1 MMVMML
7 MADYRHEDQHLYR
20 HPVSLTDDGDDDD
33 DHDDDDGEDD
43 GDDDGDDDDGG
54 EDDDGDD
61 HVIIYSTSI
70 YLFTI
75 YSPSIHHI
83 I

>member
-1 MMVMML
+1 MIV
-7 MADYRHEDQHLYR
+7 MADDRYVDQHLYR
-20 HPVSLTDDGDDDD
+20 HPVSLTDDG
-33 DHDDDDGEDD
+33 DDDDGEDD

-70 YLFTI
+70 NLFTI
-75 YSPSIHHI
+75 YSSSIHHI